1 MVSFGAGSGTRT
13 HTPSLATDF
22 ESASSAIPTHQHIL
36 LRNAFLGCQLKV
48 DSMCK
53 VAVSVP
59 MVGIVGLEPT
69 RLAAPEPKSGASA
82 NFATSPYG
90 VRNGT

>member
-22 ESASSAIPTHQHIL
+22 ESASSTNSNTPAY

-69 RLAAPEPKSGASA
+69 HLAAPEPKSGASA